1 MCRLIYYELAK
12 IWHKRSFVL
21 SVCVLL
27 ILNLFLLWYVNC
39 SNGETVPLSAYK
51 SFQNEI
57 AEMSE
62 VEKGVYIS
70 NLKETMDGV
79 CLVQDVLDMQ
89 KMQGESGK
97 TLAEQKM
104 TANPGVF
111 EKYYKTYQD
120 SSYLHFTD
128 SVWQEKRFIDEL
140 YNEQQKAA
148 GYEEYLQSVQG
159 NKASLSGI
167 SIFGN
172 QDKNNFSTRNIE
184 KSAEDYTALSDQNIR
199 WMPSKAFSVSMESIW
214 TDLFL
219 ILSVFLFAGNLIF
232 EEKEKKLFYLTRS
245 TKRGQ
250 FQSICAK
257 LTALLVHCVAVA
269 VLLYG
274 CNLIFSEVTIGFGN
288 VTASIQSIAT
298 YMESNLNISIL
309 GYIAGSVLTKSVV
322 LFGTGAILTVLCIFA
337 DQMFFPYLAGML
349 LYGGSYLLYLL
360 IPAVG
365 KGSLF
370 KYVNLIGLMK
380 TENLYGSYLNFDI
393 GGYPISRL
401 LVSWSVIIMLATLG
415 IAASILL
422 FLHGTNFELSKMQS
436 KHQRQFYPYASL
448 LRYESY
454 KILIMNRAL
463 VILLLFGLVIGGRIL
478 NQKYNPSV
486 QEQYYQDVMMQLEGE
501 LTEQKEA
508 LILSEQERYTQA
520 FSEIEK
526 IDGMVSD
533 GEIDENTG
541 EQLKADWYGITFFY
555 PSFQRVMQQYENIQE
570 NGGEFIY
577 DTGYLYFFGRM
588 NDDYLIDL
596 LLLSLCIAIA
606 FGNVIAM
613 EFKNG
618 SWYLLNATKQG
629 KKKIIVR
636 KMVVCMMASMM
647 ISLIPMICR
656 FVSISSV
663 YPLHELVAVI
673 TNVSCYQEFLLTIPI
688 WFFILLLFLSQ
699 MASMIAVVIV
709 VLLISYW
716 RKNYIQTV
724 FFAILIFVVPLV
736 LKLLGFTFAGWGSVY
751 QLYSWTALKPS
762 LTCVRFE

>member
-62 VEKGVYIS
+62 TEKEDHIS
-70 NLKETMDGV
+70 NLKETLDGV

-97 TLAEQKM
+97 TLAEQEM
-104 TANPGVF
+104 TANPGIF
-111 EKYYKTYQD
+111 EKYYKTYQEG
-120 SSYLHFTD
+120 SYLHFTD
-128 SVWQEKRFIDEL
+128 SIWQEKSFIDEL
-140 YNEQQKAA
+140 YDEQQKVA

-159 NKASLSGI
+159 NKVNLSGI
-167 SIFGN
+167 SIFSN
-172 QDKNNFSTRNIE
+172 QKEHSFSTRNIE
-184 KSAEDYTALSDQNIR
+184 KSAEDYAALSDQNMR
-199 WMPSKAFSVSMESIW
+199 WMPSKALSVSMESIW

-257 LTALLVHCVAVA
+257 LAALLVHCVAVA

-309 GYIAGSVLTKSVV
+309 GYIAGSVLTKSAV

-401 LVSWSVIIMLATLG
+401 LVSWGVIIMLATLG

-422 FLHGTNFELSKMQS
+422 FLYGTNFELSKRQS
-436 KHQRQFYPYASL
+436 KHQRQFYPHASL
-448 LRYESY
+448 LCYESY

-486 QEQYYQDVMMQLEGE
+486 QEQYYQDLMMQLEGE

-606 FGNVIAM
+606 FGNVMAM

-636 KMVVCMMASMM
+636 KMVVCMMTSMM

-663 YPLHELVAVI
+663 YPLNELAAVI
-673 TNVSCYQEFLLTIPI
+673 TNVSCYQEFQLTIPI
-688 WFFILLLFLSQ
+688 WFFILLLLLSQ

-751 QLYSWTALKPS
+751 PLYSWTALKPS

>member
-12 IWHKRSFVL
+12 IWRKRSLAL

-39 SNGETVPLSAYK
+39 SNGENVPLSAYK

-62 VEKGVYIS
+62 IEKGDYIS

-79 CLVQDVLDMQ
+79 CLVQNVLDMQ

-97 TLAEQKM
+97 ALAEQEM

-111 EKYYKTYQD
+111 EKYYKTYQAG
-120 SSYLHFTD
+120 SYLHFTD
-128 SVWQEKRFIDEL
+128 SIWQEKNLIDEL

-184 KSAEDYTALSDQNIR
+184 KSAEDYAALSDQNIR
-199 WMPSKAFSVSMESIW
+199 WMPSKALSVSMENIW

-232 EEKEKKLFYLTRS
+232 EEKEKKLFYITRS

-257 LTALLVHCVAVA
+257 LTALLIHCIAIA
-269 VLLYG
+269 ALLYG
-274 CNLIFSEVTIGFGN
+274 CNLIFSEVTIGFED
-288 VTASIQSIAT
+288 VAASIQSIAA
-298 YMESNLNISIL
+298 YMESNLNISVL
-309 GYIAGSVLTKSVV
+309 GYIAGSVLTKSTV
-322 LFGTGAILTVLCIFA
+322 LFSMGAILTALCILT
-337 DQMFFPYLAGML
+337 DQMFLPYLAGML
-349 LYGGSYLLYLL
+349 FYGCSYLLYLL

-370 KYVNLIGLMK
+370 KYINLIGLMK

-393 GGYPISRL
+393 GGYPVSRL
-401 LVSWSVIIMLATLG
+401 LVSWSVIIMLAVFG
-415 IAASILL
+415 IAALILL
-422 FLHGTNFELSKMQS
+422 FLHGTNFELSKRQS
-436 KHQRQFYPYASL
+436 KQQRPFYPHASL

-454 KILIMNRAL
+454 KIMIMNRAL
-463 VILLLFGLVIGGRIL
+463 VILLLFSFVIGGRVL
-478 NQKYNPSV
+478 NQKYSPSV
-486 QEQYYQDVMMQLEGE
+486 QEQYYQNLMMQLEGG

-526 IDGMVSD
+526 IDGLVSD
-533 GEIDENTG
+533 GEIDESTG

-570 NGGEFIY
+570 DGGEFIY
-577 DTGYLYFFGRM
+577 DTGYLYFFGRI

-596 LLLSLCIAIA
+596 LLLSLCMVIA
-606 FGNVIAM
+606 FGNVMAM
-613 EFKNG
+613 EYQSG
-618 SWYLLNATKQG
+618 SWYLLCATKQG
-629 KKKIIVR
+629 RKKSIVR
-636 KMVVCMMASMM
+636 KMVVCMMAAM
-647 ISLIPMICR
+647 IMSVLPMICR
-656 FVSISSV
+656 FVNISSV
-663 YPLHELVAVI
+663 YPLHELTAAI
-673 TNVSCYQEFLLTIPI
+673 TDIPCYQEFPLAIPVWFFVLLLLLT
-688 WFFILLLFLSQ
+688 Q

-716 RKNYIQTV
+716 RKNYIQTM
-724 FFAILIFVVPLV
+724 FFAILILVVPIV
-736 LKLLGFTFAGWGSVY
+736 LKLLGFEFAGWGSVY
-751 QLYSWTALKPS
+751 PLYSWTAL
-762 LTCVRFE
+762 R

>member
-12 IWHKRSFVL
+12 IWRKRSFAL

-39 SNGETVPLSAYK
+39 SNGENVPLSAYK
-51 SFQNEI
+51 AFQNEI

-62 VEKGVYIS
+62 TEKEDYIS
-70 NLKETMDGV
+70 NLKKMIDGV

-89 KMQGESGK
+89 KMQGESGR
-97 TLAEQKM
+97 TLVEQKM

-128 SVWQEKRFIDEL
+128 SIWQEKNFIDEL
-140 YNEQQKAA
+140 YEEQQKVA
-148 GYEEYLQSVQG
+148 GYDAYLQSVQG
-159 NKASLSGI
+159 NKASLRGI

-184 KSAEDYTALSDQNIR
+184 KSAEDYAALSDQNIR
-199 WMPSKAFSVSMESIW
+199 WMPSKALSVSMENIW

-232 EEKEKKLFYLTRS
+232 EEKEKKLFYITRS

-257 LTALLVHCVAVA
+257 LAALLVHCVAIA
-269 VLLYG
+269 ALLYG
-274 CNLIFSEVTIGFGN
+274 SNLIFAKVAIGFGD
-288 VTASIQSIAT
+288 VTAGIQSIAI

-309 GYIAGSVLTKSVV
+309 GYIAGSVLTKSAV
-322 LFGTGAILTVLCIFA
+322 LFGMGAILTALCIFA
-337 DQMFFPYLAGML
+337 DQMFLPYLAGML
-349 LYGGSYLLYLL
+349 FYGGSYLLYLL

-401 LVSWSVIIMLATLG
+401 LVSWSVIIILAVLG

-422 FLHGTNFELSKMQS
+422 FLYGTNFELSKRQP
-436 KHQRQFYPYASL
+436 KQQRQFRPHASL

-454 KILIMNRAL
+454 KIMIMNRAL

-486 QEQYYQDVMMQLEGE
+486 QEQYYQDLMMQLEGE

-508 LILSEQERYTQA
+508 LILSEQERFTQA

-533 GEIDENTG
+533 GEIDESTG

-570 NGGEFIY
+570 NGGNFIY

-596 LLLSLCIAIA
+596 LLLSLCMVIA
-606 FGNVIAM
+606 FGNVMAM
-613 EFKNG
+613 EFQSG
-618 SWYLLNATKQG
+618 SWYLLSATKQG
-629 KKKIIVR
+629 KKKIIAR
-636 KMVVCMMASMM
+636 KMVVCIMAAMV
-647 ISLIPMICR
+647 ISVIPMIGR
-656 FVSISSV
+656 FVNISSV
-663 YPLHELVAVI
+663 YPLHELTAAI
-673 TNVSCYQEFLLTIPI
+673 TDIPSYQEFPLAIPV
-688 WFFILLLFLSQ
+688 WFFILLLILSQ
-699 MASMIAVVIV
+699 MASICVVTVV

-724 FFAILIFVVPLV
+724 FFAILILVVPLV
-736 LKLLGFTFAGWGSVY
+736 LKRLGFEFAGWGSVY
-751 QLYSWTALKPS
+751 PLYAWTALK
-762 LTCVRFE
+762 

>member
-12 IWHKRSFVL
+12 IWRKRSLAL

-39 SNGETVPLSAYK
+39 SNGENVPLSAYK

-62 VEKGVYIS
+62 IEKGDYIS

-79 CLVQDVLDMQ
+79 CLVQNVLDMQ

-97 TLAEQKM
+97 ALAEQEM

-111 EKYYKTYQD
+111 EKYYKTYQAG
-120 SSYLHFTD
+120 SYLHFTD
-128 SVWQEKRFIDEL
+128 SIWQEKNLIDEL

-184 KSAEDYTALSDQNIR
+184 KSAEDYAALSDQNIR
-199 WMPSKAFSVSMESIW
+199 WMPSKALSVSMENIW

-232 EEKEKKLFYLTRS
+232 EEKEKKLFYITRS

-257 LTALLVHCVAVA
+257 LTALLIHCIAIA
-269 VLLYG
+269 ALLYG
-274 CNLIFSEVTIGFGN
+274 CNLIFSEVTIGFED
-288 VTASIQSIAT
+288 VTASIQSIAV
-298 YMESNLNISIL
+298 YMESNLNISVL
-309 GYIAGSVLTKSVV
+309 GYIAGSVLTKSTV
-322 LFGTGAILTVLCIFA
+322 LFGMGAILTALCILT
-337 DQMFFPYLAGML
+337 DQMFLPYLAGML
-349 LYGGSYLLYLL
+349 FYGCSYLLYLL

-370 KYVNLIGLMK
+370 KYINLIGLMK

-393 GGYPISRL
+393 GGYPVSRL
-401 LVSWSVIIMLATLG
+401 LVSWSVIIMLAVFG
-415 IAASILL
+415 IAALILL
-422 FLHGTNFELSKMQS
+422 FLHGTNFELSKRQS
-436 KHQRQFYPYASL
+436 KQQSPFYPHASL

-454 KILIMNRAL
+454 KIMIMNRAL
-463 VILLLFGLVIGGRIL
+463 VILLLFSFVIGGRVL
-478 NQKYNPSV
+478 NQKYSPSV
-486 QEQYYQDVMMQLEGE
+486 QEQYYQNLMMQLEGG

-533 GEIDENTG
+533 GEIDESMG

-570 NGGEFIY
+570 DGGEFIY
-577 DTGYLYFFGRM
+577 DTGYLYSFGRM

-596 LLLSLCIAIA
+596 LLLSLCMVIA
-606 FGNVIAM
+606 FGNVMAM
-613 EFKNG
+613 EYQSG
-618 SWYLLNATKQG
+618 SWYLLCATKQG
-629 KKKIIVR
+629 RKKSIVR
-636 KMVVCMMASMM
+636 KMVVCMMAAM
-647 ISLIPMICR
+647 IMSVLPMICR
-656 FVSISSV
+656 FVNISSV
-663 YPLHELVAVI
+663 YPLHELTAAI
-673 TNVSCYQEFLLTIPI
+673 TDIPCYQEFPLAIPVWFFVLLLLLT
-688 WFFILLLFLSQ
+688 Q

-716 RKNYIQTV
+716 RKNYIQTM
-724 FFAILIFVVPLV
+724 FFAILILVVPIV
-736 LKLLGFTFAGWGSVY
+736 LKLLGFEFAGWGSVY
-751 QLYSWTALKPS
+751 
-762 LTCVRFE
+762 

>member
-12 IWHKRSFVL
+12 IWRKRSFVL
-21 SVCVLL
+21 TVCVLL

-39 SNGETVPLSAYK
+39 SNGEKVPLSAYK

-62 VEKGVYIS
+62 AEKEDYIC

-79 CLVQDVLDMQ
+79 CLLQNVLDMQ
-89 KMQGESGK
+89 KMQGKSGK
-97 TLAEQKM
+97 TLAKQEM

-111 EKYYKTYQD
+111 EKYYKTYQEGN
-120 SSYLHFTD
+120 YLHFTD
-128 SVWQEKRFIDEL
+128 SIWQEKNFIDEL
-140 YNEQQKAA
+140 YDEQQKVA
-148 GYEEYLQSVQG
+148 GYDEYLQSVQG
-159 NKASLSGI
+159 NKANLSGI
-167 SIFGN
+167 LIFGN
-172 QDKNNFSTRNIE
+172 QNEHSFSTRNIE
-184 KSAEDYTALSDQNIR
+184 KSAEDYATLSDQNIR
-199 WMPSKAFSVSMESIW
+199 WMPSKALLVSMESIW

-232 EEKEKKLFYLTRS
+232 EEKEKKLFYITRS

-250 FQSICAK
+250 FQSVCAK
-257 LTALLVHCVAVA
+257 LAALFVHCVAIA

-274 CNLIFSEVTIGFGN
+274 CNLIFSEVTIGFGD
-288 VTASIQSIAT
+288 VTASIQSIAA

-309 GYIAGSVLTKSVV
+309 GYIIGSVLTKSVV
-322 LFGTGAILTVLCIFA
+322 IFGTGAILTALCILA

-401 LVSWSVIIMLATLG
+401 WVSWSVIIMLAVFG
-415 IAASILL
+415 IVASILL
-422 FLHGTNFELSKMQS
+422 FLHGTNFELSKRQS
-436 KHQRQFYPYASL
+436 RHQRQFGLHTSL

-454 KILIMNRAL
+454 KIMIMNRAF

-478 NQKYNPSV
+478 YQKYNPSV
-486 QEQYYQDVMMQLEGE
+486 QEQYYQNLMMQLEGE
-501 LTEQKEA
+501 LTEQKEN

-526 IDGMVSD
+526 IDGMVSN
-533 GEIDENTG
+533 GEIDESTG
-541 EQLKADWYGITFFY
+541 EQLKADWYGVTFFY
-555 PSFQRVMQQYENIQE
+555 PSFQRVMQQYESIQE
-570 NGGEFIY
+570 NGGDFIY

-588 NDDYLIDL
+588 NDDDLVDL
-596 LLLSLCIAIA
+596 LLLSLCIIIA
-606 FGNVIAM
+606 FGNVMAM
-613 EFKNG
+613 EFESG
-618 SWYLLNATKQG
+618 SWYLLSATKQG

-636 KMVVCMMASMM
+636 KTVVCMLAAMV
-647 ISLIPMICR
+647 ISVIPMICR

-663 YPLHELVAVI
+663 YPLHELTAAI
-673 TNVSCYQEFLLTIPI
+673 TDMPCYQEFPLAISVWL
-688 WFFILLLFLSQ
+688 FILLLLLAQ
-699 MASMIAVVIV
+699 AASIIVVVMV

-724 FFAILIFVVPLV
+724 FFAILMLVVPLV
-736 LKLLGFTFAGWGSVY
+736 LKLLGFEFAGWGSVY
-751 QLYSWTALKPS
+751 PLYSWNECQYFFA
-762 LTCVRFE
+762 E

>member
-1 MCRLIYYELAK
+1 
-12 IWHKRSFVL
+12 
-21 SVCVLL
+21 
-27 ILNLFLLWYVNC
+27 
-39 SNGETVPLSAYK
+39 
-51 SFQNEI
+51 
-57 AEMSE
+57 MS
-62 VEKGVYIS
+62 
-70 NLKETMDGV
+70 
-79 CLVQDVLDMQ
+79 
-89 KMQGESGK
+89 
-97 TLAEQKM
+97 
-104 TANPGVF
+104 ANPGVF
-111 EKYYKTYQD
+111 EKYYKTYEAG
-120 SSYLHFTD
+120 SYLHFTD
-128 SVWQEKRFIDEL
+128 SIWQEKNLIDEL

-148 GYEEYLQSVQG
+148 GYEEYLQSVQE

-172 QDKNNFSTRNIE
+172 QNENNFSTRNIE
-184 KSAEDYTALSDQNIR
+184 KSAEDYAVLSDQNIR
-199 WMPSKAFSVSMESIW
+199 WMPSKALSISMENIW
-214 TDLFL
+214 TDIFL

-232 EEKEKKLFYLTRS
+232 EEKEKKLFYITRS

-257 LTALLVHCVAVA
+257 LVALFVHCVVIA

-274 CNLIFSEVTIGFGN
+274 SNLIFSEVTIGFGD
-288 VTASIQSIAT
+288 VTANIQSIAI

-309 GYIAGSVLTKSVV
+309 GYIAGSVLTKSAV
-322 LFGTGAILTVLCIFA
+322 LFGMGAILTALCIWA

-401 LVSWSVIIMLATLG
+401 LVSWSVIIMLAVLG
-415 IAASILL
+415 IVASILL
-422 FLHGTNFELSKMQS
+422 FLHGTSFELSKRQS
-436 KHQRQFYPYASL
+436 KHQRQFRPHASL

-454 KILIMNRAL
+454 KIMIMNRAL

-486 QEQYYQDVMMQLEGE
+486 QEQYYQDLMMQLEGE

-526 IDGMVSD
+526 IDGIVSD
-533 GEIDENTG
+533 GEIDESTG
-541 EQLKADWYGITFFY
+541 EQLKANWYGVTFFY
-555 PSFQRVMQQYENIQE
+555 PSFQRVIQQYENIQE

-588 NDDYLIDL
+588 NDDDLIDL
-596 LLLSLCIAIA
+596 LLLSLCMVIA
-606 FGNVIAM
+606 FGNVMAM
-613 EFKNG
+613 EFQSG
-618 SWYLLNATKQG
+618 SWYLLSATKQG
-629 KKKIIVR
+629 KKKIIAR
-636 KMVVCMMASMM
+636 KTIVCVLSVM
-647 ISLIPMICR
+647 IISIIPILCR
-656 FVSISSV
+656 FVNISSV
-663 YPLHELVAVI
+663 YPLHGLTATI
-673 TNVSCYQEFLLTIPI
+673 TNVPCYQEFLLTIPI
-688 WFFILLLFLSQ
+688 WFFILLLLLAQ

-709 VLLISYW
+709 VLLVSYW

-724 FFAILIFVVPLV
+724 FFAILILIVPLF
-736 LKLLGFTFAGWGSVY
+736 LKLLGFEFAGWASVY
-751 QLYSWTALKPS
+751 PLYSWSALK
-762 LTCVRFE
+762 

>member
-12 IWHKRSFVL
+12 IWRKRSLVL

-39 SNGETVPLSAYK
+39 SNGENVPLSDYK

-57 AEMSE
+57 AGMSE
-62 VEKGVYIS
+62 IEKGDYIS

-79 CLVQDVLDMQ
+79 CLVQNVLDMQ

-97 TLAEQKM
+97 ALAEQEM

-111 EKYYKTYQD
+111 EKYYKTYQAG
-120 SSYLHFTD
+120 SYLHFTD
-128 SVWQEKRFIDEL
+128 SIWQEKNLIDEL

-184 KSAEDYTALSDQNIR
+184 NSAEDYAALSDQNIR
-199 WMPSKAFSVSMESIW
+199 WMPSKALSVSMENIW

-232 EEKEKKLFYLTRS
+232 EEKEKKLFYITRS

-257 LTALLVHCVAVA
+257 LTALLIHCIAIA
-269 VLLYG
+269 ALLYG
-274 CNLIFSEVTIGFGN
+274 CNLIFSEVTIGFED
-288 VTASIQSIAT
+288 VTASIQSIDA
-298 YMESNLNISIL
+298 YMESNLNISVL
-309 GYIAGSVLTKSVV
+309 GYIAGSVLTKSTV
-322 LFGTGAILTVLCIFA
+322 LFGMGAILTALCILT
-337 DQMFFPYLAGML
+337 DQMFLPYLAGML
-349 LYGGSYLLYLL
+349 FYGCSYLLYLL

-370 KYVNLIGLMK
+370 KYINLIGLMK

-393 GGYPISRL
+393 GGYPVSRL
-401 LVSWSVIIMLATLG
+401 LVSWSVIIMLAVFG
-415 IAASILL
+415 IAALILL
-422 FLHGTNFELSKMQS
+422 FLHGTNFELSKRQA
-436 KHQRQFYPYASL
+436 KQQRPFYPHASL

-454 KILIMNRAL
+454 KIMIMNRAL
-463 VILLLFGLVIGGRIL
+463 VILLLFSFVIGGRVL
-478 NQKYNPSV
+478 NQKYSPSV
-486 QEQYYQDVMMQLEGE
+486 QEQYYQNLMMQLEGG

-533 GEIDENTG
+533 GEIDESMG

-570 NGGEFIY
+570 DGGEFIY

-596 LLLSLCIAIA
+596 LLLSLCMVIA
-606 FGNVIAM
+606 FGNVMAM
-613 EFKNG
+613 EYQSG
-618 SWYLLNATKQG
+618 SWYLLCATKQG
-629 KKKIIVR
+629 RKKSIVR
-636 KMVVCMMASMM
+636 KMVVCMMAAM
-647 ISLIPMICR
+647 IMSVLPMICR
-656 FVSISSV
+656 FVNISSV
-663 YPLHELVAVI
+663 YPLHELTAAI
-673 TNVSCYQEFLLTIPI
+673 TDIPCYQEFPLAIPVWFFVLLLLLT
-688 WFFILLLFLSQ
+688 Q

-716 RKNYIQTV
+716 RKNYIQTM
-724 FFAILIFVVPLV
+724 FFAILILVVPIV
-736 LKLLGFTFAGWGSVY
+736 LKLLGFEFAGWGSVY
-751 QLYSWTALKPS
+751 
-762 LTCVRFE
+762 

>member
-12 IWHKRSFVL
+12 IWRKRSLVL

-39 SNGETVPLSAYK
+39 SNGENVPLSAYK

-62 VEKGVYIS
+62 IEKGDYIS

-79 CLVQDVLDMQ
+79 CLVQNVLDMQ

-97 TLAEQKM
+97 ALAEQEM

-111 EKYYKTYQD
+111 EKYYKTYQAG
-120 SSYLHFTD
+120 SYLHFTD
-128 SVWQEKRFIDEL
+128 SIWQEKNLIDEL

-184 KSAEDYTALSDQNIR
+184 KSAEDYAALSDQNIR
-199 WMPSKAFSVSMESIW
+199 WMPSKALSVSMENIW

-232 EEKEKKLFYLTRS
+232 EEKEKKLFYITRS

-257 LTALLVHCVAVA
+257 LTALLIHCIAIA
-269 VLLYG
+269 ALLYG
-274 CNLIFSEVTIGFGN
+274 CNLIFSEVTIGFED
-288 VTASIQSIAT
+288 VTASIQSIAA
-298 YMESNLNISIL
+298 YMESNLNISVL
-309 GYIAGSVLTKSVV
+309 GYIAGSVLTKSTV
-322 LFGTGAILTVLCIFA
+322 LFGMGAILTALCILT
-337 DQMFFPYLAGML
+337 DQMFLPYLAGML
-349 LYGGSYLLYLL
+349 FYGCSYLLYLL

-370 KYVNLIGLMK
+370 KYINLIGLMK

-393 GGYPISRL
+393 GGYPVSRL
-401 LVSWSVIIMLATLG
+401 LVSWSVIIMLAVFG
-415 IAASILL
+415 IAALILL
-422 FLHGTNFELSKMQS
+422 FLHGTNFELRKRQS
-436 KHQRQFYPYASL
+436 KQQRPFYPHASL

-454 KILIMNRAL
+454 KIMIMNRAL
-463 VILLLFGLVIGGRIL
+463 VILLLFSFVIGGRVL
-478 NQKYNPSV
+478 NQKYSPSV
-486 QEQYYQDVMMQLEGE
+486 QEQYYQNLMMQLEGG

-533 GEIDENTG
+533 GEIDESTG

-570 NGGEFIY
+570 DGGEFIY

-596 LLLSLCIAIA
+596 LLLSLCMVIA
-606 FGNVIAM
+606 FGNVMAM
-613 EFKNG
+613 EYQSG
-618 SWYLLNATKQG
+618 SWYLLCATKQG
-629 KKKIIVR
+629 RKKSIVR
-636 KMVVCMMASMM
+636 KMVVCMMAAM
-647 ISLIPMICR
+647 IMSVLPMICR
-656 FVSISSV
+656 FVNISSV
-663 YPLHELVAVI
+663 YPLHELTAAI
-673 TNVSCYQEFLLTIPI
+673 TDIPCYQEFPLAIPV
-688 WFFILLLFLSQ
+688 WFFVLLLFLTQ

-716 RKNYIQTV
+716 RKNYIQTM
-724 FFAILIFVVPLV
+724 FFAILILVVPIV
-736 LKLLGFTFAGWGSVY
+736 LKLLGFEFAGWGSVY
-751 QLYSWTALKPS
+751 PLYSWTAL
-762 LTCVRFE
+762 R

>member
-12 IWHKRSFVL
+12 IWRKRSFAL

-39 SNGETVPLSAYK
+39 SNGENVPLSAYK

-62 VEKGVYIS
+62 IEKGDYIS

-79 CLVQDVLDMQ
+79 CLVQNVLDMQ

-97 TLAEQKM
+97 ALAEQEM

-111 EKYYKTYQD
+111 EKYYKTYQAG
-120 SSYLHFTD
+120 SYLHFTD
-128 SVWQEKRFIDEL
+128 SIWQEKNLIDEL

-184 KSAEDYTALSDQNIR
+184 KSAEDYAALSDQNIR
-199 WMPSKAFSVSMESIW
+199 WMPSKALSVSMENIW

-232 EEKEKKLFYLTRS
+232 EEKEKKLFYITRS

-257 LTALLVHCVAVA
+257 LTTLLIHCIAIA
-269 VLLYG
+269 ALLYG
-274 CNLIFSEVTIGFGN
+274 CNLIFSEVTIGFED
-288 VTASIQSIAT
+288 VTASIQSIAD
-298 YMESNLNISIL
+298 YMESNLNISVL
-309 GYIAGSVLTKSVV
+309 GYIAGSVLTKSTV
-322 LFGTGAILTVLCIFA
+322 LFGMGAILTALCILT
-337 DQMFFPYLAGML
+337 DQMFLPYLAGML
-349 LYGGSYLLYLL
+349 FYGCSYLLYLL
-360 IPAVG
+360 IPAVE

-370 KYVNLIGLMK
+370 KYINLIGLMK

-393 GGYPISRL
+393 GGYPVSRL
-401 LVSWSVIIMLATLG
+401 LVSWSVIIMLAVFG
-415 IAASILL
+415 IAALILL
-422 FLHGTNFELSKMQS
+422 FLHGTNFELSKIQS
-436 KHQRQFYPYASL
+436 KQQRPFYPHASL

-454 KILIMNRAL
+454 KIMIMNRAL
-463 VILLLFGLVIGGRIL
+463 VILLLFSFVIGGRVL
-478 NQKYNPSV
+478 NQKYSPSV
-486 QEQYYQDVMMQLEGE
+486 QEQYYQNLMMQLEGG

-533 GEIDENTG
+533 GEIDESTG

-570 NGGEFIY
+570 DGGEFIY

-596 LLLSLCIAIA
+596 LLLSLCMVIA
-606 FGNVIAM
+606 FGNVMAM
-613 EFKNG
+613 EYQSG
-618 SWYLLNATKQG
+618 SWYLLCATKQG
-629 KKKIIVR
+629 RKKSIVR
-636 KMVVCMMASMM
+636 KMVVCMMAAM
-647 ISLIPMICR
+647 IMSVLPMICR
-656 FVSISSV
+656 FVNISSV
-663 YPLHELVAVI
+663 YPLHELTAAI
-673 TNVSCYQEFLLTIPI
+673 TDIPCYQEFPLAIPV
-688 WFFILLLFLSQ
+688 WFFVLLLFLTQ

-716 RKNYIQTV
+716 RKNYIQTM
-724 FFAILIFVVPLV
+724 FFAILILVVPIV
-736 LKLLGFTFAGWGSVY
+736 LKLLGFEFAGWGSVY
-751 QLYSWTALKPS
+751 PLYSWTAL
-762 LTCVRFE
+762 R

>member
-12 IWHKRSFVL
+12 IWRKRSLAL

-39 SNGETVPLSAYK
+39 SNGENVPLSAYK

-62 VEKGVYIS
+62 IEKGDYIS

-79 CLVQDVLDMQ
+79 CLVQNVLDMQ

-97 TLAEQKM
+97 ALAEQEM

-111 EKYYKTYQD
+111 EKYYKTYQAG
-120 SSYLHFTD
+120 SYLHFTD
-128 SVWQEKRFIDEL
+128 SIWQEKNLIDEL

-184 KSAEDYTALSDQNIR
+184 KSAEDYAALSDQNIR
-199 WMPSKAFSVSMESIW
+199 WMPSKALSVSMENIW

-232 EEKEKKLFYLTRS
+232 EEKEKKLFYITRS

-257 LTALLVHCVAVA
+257 LTALLIHCIAIA
-269 VLLYG
+269 ALLYG
-274 CNLIFSEVTIGFGN
+274 CNLIFSEVTIGFED
-288 VTASIQSIAT
+288 VTASIQSIDA
-298 YMESNLNISIL
+298 YMESNLNISVL
-309 GYIAGSVLTKSVV
+309 GYIAGSVLTKSTV
-322 LFGTGAILTVLCIFA
+322 LFGMGAILTALCILT
-337 DQMFFPYLAGML
+337 DQMFLPYLAGML
-349 LYGGSYLLYLL
+349 FYGCSYLLYLL

-370 KYVNLIGLMK
+370 KYINLIGLMK
-380 TENLYGSYLNFDI
+380 TENLYGSYLNFDM
-393 GGYPISRL
+393 GGHPISRL
-401 LVSWSVIIMLATLG
+401 LVSWSIIILLVALG

-422 FLHGTNFELSKMQS
+422 FLHGTNFELSKKQS
-436 KHQRQFYPYASL
+436 KHQRQFRPHASL

-454 KILIMNRAL
+454 KIMIMNRAL
-463 VILLLFGLVIGGRIL
+463 VILLLFSFVIGGRIL

-486 QEQYYQDVMMQLEGE
+486 QEQYYQNLMMQLEGE

-533 GEIDENTG
+533 GEIDESTG

-570 NGGEFIY
+570 DGGEFIY

-596 LLLSLCIAIA
+596 LLLSLCMVIA
-606 FGNVIAM
+606 FGNVMAM
-613 EFKNG
+613 EYQSG
-618 SWYLLNATKQG
+618 SWYLLCATKQG
-629 KKKIIVR
+629 RKKSIVR
-636 KMVVCMMASMM
+636 KMVVCMMAAM
-647 ISLIPMICR
+647 IMSVLPMICR
-656 FVSISSV
+656 FVNISSV
-663 YPLHELVAVI
+663 YPLHELTAAI
-673 TNVSCYQEFLLTIPI
+673 TDIPCYQEFPLAIPV
-688 WFFILLLFLSQ
+688 WFFVLLLFLTQ

-716 RKNYIQTV
+716 RKNYIQTM
-724 FFAILIFVVPLV
+724 FFAILILVVPIV
-736 LKLLGFTFAGWGSVY
+736 LKLLGFEFAGWGSVY
-751 QLYSWTALKPS
+751 PLYSWTAL
-762 LTCVRFE
+762 R

>member
-12 IWHKRSFVL
+12 IWRKRSLAL

-39 SNGETVPLSAYK
+39 SNGENVPLSAYK

-62 VEKGVYIS
+62 IEKGDYIS

-79 CLVQDVLDMQ
+79 CLVQNVLDMQ

-97 TLAEQKM
+97 ALAEQEM

-111 EKYYKTYQD
+111 EKYYKTYQAG
-120 SSYLHFTD
+120 SYLHFTD
-128 SVWQEKRFIDEL
+128 SIWQEKNLIDEL

-184 KSAEDYTALSDQNIR
+184 KSAEDYAALSDQNIR
-199 WMPSKAFSVSMESIW
+199 WMPSKALSVSMENIW

-232 EEKEKKLFYLTRS
+232 EEKEKKLFYITRS

-257 LTALLVHCVAVA
+257 LTALLIHCIAIA
-269 VLLYG
+269 ALLYG
-274 CNLIFSEVTIGFGN
+274 CNLIFSEVTIGFED
-288 VTASIQSIAT
+288 VTASIQSIAV
-298 YMESNLNISIL
+298 YMESNLNISVL
-309 GYIAGSVLTKSVV
+309 GYIAGSVLTKSTV
-322 LFGTGAILTVLCIFA
+322 LFGMGAILTALCILT
-337 DQMFFPYLAGML
+337 DQMFLPYLAGML
-349 LYGGSYLLYLL
+349 FYGCSYLLYLL

-370 KYVNLIGLMK
+370 KYINLIGLMK

-393 GGYPISRL
+393 GGYPVSRL
-401 LVSWSVIIMLATLG
+401 LVSWSVIIMLAVFG
-415 IAASILL
+415 IAALILL
-422 FLHGTNFELSKMQS
+422 FLHGTNFELSKRQS
-436 KHQRQFYPYASL
+436 KQQRLFYPHASL

-454 KILIMNRAL
+454 KIMIMNRAL
-463 VILLLFGLVIGGRIL
+463 VILLLFSFVIGGRVL
-478 NQKYNPSV
+478 NQKYSPSV
-486 QEQYYQDVMMQLEGE
+486 QEQYYQNLMMQLEGG

-526 IDGMVSD
+526 IDGLVSD
-533 GEIDENTG
+533 GEIDESTG

-570 NGGEFIY
+570 DGGEFIY
-577 DTGYLYFFGRM
+577 DTGYLYFFGRI

-596 LLLSLCIAIA
+596 LLLSLCMVIA
-606 FGNVIAM
+606 FGNVMAM
-613 EFKNG
+613 EYQSG
-618 SWYLLNATKQG
+618 SWYLLCATKQG
-629 KKKIIVR
+629 RKKSIVR
-636 KMVVCMMASMM
+636 KMVVCMMAAM
-647 ISLIPMICR
+647 IMSVLPMICR
-656 FVSISSV
+656 FVNISSV
-663 YPLHELVAVI
+663 YPLHELTAAI
-673 TNVSCYQEFLLTIPI
+673 TDIPCYQEFPLAIPVWFFVLLLLLT
-688 WFFILLLFLSQ
+688 Q

-716 RKNYIQTV
+716 RKNYIQTM
-724 FFAILIFVVPLV
+724 FFAILILVVPIV
-736 LKLLGFTFAGWGSVY
+736 LKLLGFEFAGWGSVY
-751 QLYSWTALKPS
+751 PLYSWTAL
-762 LTCVRFE
+762 R

>member
-12 IWHKRSFVL
+12 IWRKRSFVL

-39 SNGETVPLSAYK
+39 SNGENVPLSAYK

-57 AEMSE
+57 TEMSE
-62 VEKGVYIS
+62 TEKADYIS

-79 CLVQDVLDMQ
+79 CLVQNVLDMQ
-89 KMQGESGK
+89 KMQGKSGK
-97 TLAEQKM
+97 TLVKQEM

-120 SSYLHFTD
+120 GSYLHFTD
-128 SVWQEKRFIDEL
+128 SIWQEKNFIDEL
-140 YNEQQKAA
+140 YDEQQKVA
-148 GYEEYLQSVQG
+148 GYNEYLQSVQG
-159 NKASLSGI
+159 NKVNLSSI

-172 QDKNNFSTRNIE
+172 QNEESFATRNIE
-184 KSAEDYTALSDQNIR
+184 KSAEDYATLSDQNIR
-199 WMPSKAFSVSMESIW
+199 WMPSKALSVSMESIW

-219 ILSVFLFAGNLIF
+219 ILSVFLFTGNLIF
-232 EEKEKKLFYLTRS
+232 EEKEKKLFYITRS

-257 LTALLVHCVAVA
+257 LAALLIHCVAIA

-274 CNLIFSEVTIGFGN
+274 CNLIFAEVTIGFGD
-288 VTASIQSIAT
+288 VTTSIQSIAA

-309 GYIAGSVLTKSVV
+309 GYIIGSVLAKSVV
-322 LFGTGAILTVLCIFA
+322 LFGTGVLLTALCILT
-337 DQMFFPYLAGML
+337 DQMFFPYLTGML

-365 KGSLF
+365 KGSVF

-380 TENLYGSYLNFDI
+380 TENLYGGYLNFDI

-401 LVSWSVIIMLATLG
+401 AVSWSVIIMFAVFG
-415 IAASILL
+415 IVASILL
-422 FLHGTNFELSKMQS
+422 FLYGTNFELSKRQP
-436 KHQRQFYPYASL
+436 KHQRQFHPHASL
-448 LRYESY
+448 LSYESY

-463 VILLLFGLVIGGRIL
+463 VILLLFGLVISGRIL

-486 QEQYYQDVMMQLEGE
+486 QEQYYQELMMQLEGE
-501 LTEQKEA
+501 LTEQKED

-526 IDGMVSD
+526 IDGMVSN
-533 GEIDENTG
+533 GEIDESTG
-541 EQLKADWYGITFFY
+541 EQLKADWYGVTFFY
-555 PSFQRVMQQYENIQE
+555 PSFQRVMQQYERIQE
-570 NGGEFIY
+570 KGEDFIY

-596 LLLSLCIAIA
+596 LLLSLCIIIA
-606 FGNVIAM
+606 FGNVMAM
-613 EFKNG
+613 EFQSG
-618 SWYLLNATKQG
+618 SWYLLSATKQG
-629 KKKIIVR
+629 KKKIIGR
-636 KMVVCMMASMM
+636 KVMVGVIVAMV
-647 ISLIPMICR
+647 ISVLPIICR
-656 FVSISSV
+656 FMNVSAV
-663 YPLHELVAVI
+663 YPLHELTTTI
-673 TNVSCYQEFLLTIPI
+673 TDIPCYQAFPLTIPI
-688 WFFILLLFLSQ
+688 WLFVLLLFFAQ

-709 VLLISYW
+709 VLFISYW

-724 FFAILIFVVPLV
+724 FFAILILVVPLV
-736 LKLLGFTFAGWGSVY
+736 LKLLGFAFAGWGSVY
-751 QLYSWTALKPS
+751 PLYSWTALK
-762 LTCVRFE
+762 

>member
-12 IWHKRSFVL
+12 IWRKRSFVL

-39 SNGETVPLSAYK
+39 SNGENVPLSAYK

-62 VEKGVYIS
+62 TEKGDYIS

-120 SSYLHFTD
+120 RRYLHFTD
-128 SVWQEKRFIDEL
+128 SVWQEKKFIDEL
-140 YNEQQKAA
+140 YNEQQKVA
-148 GYEEYLQSVQG
+148 GYDAYLQSVQG

-184 KSAEDYTALSDQNIR
+184 KSAEDYAALSDQNIR
-199 WMPSKAFSVSMESIW
+199 WMPSKALSVSMENIW

-232 EEKEKKLFYLTRS
+232 EEKEKKLFYITRS

-257 LTALLVHCVAVA
+257 LAALLIHCIAIA
-269 VLLYG
+269 ALLYG
-274 CNLIFSEVTIGFGN
+274 CNLIFSEVTIGFGD
-288 VTASIQSIAT
+288 VTASIQSIAA

-309 GYIAGSVLTKSVV
+309 GYIADAVLTKSAV
-322 LFGTGAILTVLCIFA
+322 LFGMGAILTALCILT
-337 DQMFFPYLAGML
+337 DQMFLPYLAGML

-360 IPAVG
+360 ISAVG

-401 LVSWSVIIMLATLG
+401 LVSWSVIVMLAALG
-415 IAASILL
+415 IVASILF
-422 FLHGTNFELSKMQS
+422 FLHGTNFELSKRQP
-436 KHQRQFYPYASL
+436 KHQRQFRLHASL
-448 LRYESY
+448 IRYESY
-454 KILIMNRAL
+454 KIMIMNRAL
-463 VILLLFGLVIGGRIL
+463 VILLLFSLVIGGRIL

-486 QEQYYQDVMMQLEGE
+486 QEQYYQNLMMQLEGE

-533 GEIDENTG
+533 GEIDESTG

-555 PSFQRVMQQYENIQE
+555 PSFQRVMQQYQNIQE

-588 NDDYLIDL
+588 NDDNLIDL
-596 LLLSLCIAIA
+596 LLLSLCMVIA
-606 FGNVIAM
+606 FGNVMAM
-613 EFKNG
+613 EFQSG
-618 SWYLLNATKQG
+618 SWYLLGATKQG

-636 KMVVCMMASMM
+636 KTIVCVLSVM
-647 ISLIPMICR
+647 IISIIPVICR
-656 FVSISSV
+656 FVNISSV
-663 YPLHELVAVI
+663 YPLRGLTAAI
-673 TNVSCYQEFLLTIPI
+673 TNVPCYQEFSLAIPV
-688 WFFILLLFLSQ
+688 WFFILLLLLAQ

-716 RKNYIQTV
+716 RKNYIQTM
-724 FFAILIFVVPLV
+724 FFAILILVVPIV
-736 LKLLGFTFAGWGSVY
+736 LKLLGFEFAGWGSVY
-751 QLYSWTALKPS
+751 PLYSWTS
-762 LTCVRFE
+762 L